1 MPARVI
7 VDNAVVMH
15 ITIRAPMYTFVDLD
29 ECPHCEMPLKN
40 SVLINRYKSD
50 EGFEVSTVL
59 CRYCGGLAIHD
70 GEYVM
75 ELPRHRETEWSVKT
89 QAIVADLRE
98 RFVLQRH

>member
-1 MPARVI
+1 
-7 VDNAVVMH
+7 
-15 ITIRAPMYTFVDLD
+15 MYTFVDLD